1 MDFLGLVWRWLADP
15 NHWQGSDGIPTRLVE
30 HIHLSG
36 ESVLIGAAI
45 ALPAG
50 IALGHY
56 GRFGALAINIS
67 NAGRAVPSFGILVIA
82 FQVFGLGDLPIVLAL
97 TALAVPPM
105 VTNSYVALRE
115 VDPDIRDAARGMG
128 YRALAQ
134 VLRIE
139 LPLAVPLI
147 MAGIRTSAIQVVAT
161 ATVAALI
168 AGGGLGRYIV
178 DGFAQFD
185 YTKLFAGAVL
195 VALLAL
201 ATELSLSALE
211 RVLVP
216 QGIRLLTARTARRG
230 TAFKTASMDE
240 SG

>member
-15 NHWQGSDGIPTRLVE
+15 AHWQGSDGIPTRLVE

-45 ALPAG
+45 ALPTG

-56 GRFGALAINIS
+56 ALAINIS

-115 VDPDIRDAARGMG
+115 VDPDIREAARGMG
-128 YRALAQ
+128 YRELAQ
-134 VLRIE
+134 VLRVE

-147 MAGIRTSAIQVVAT
+147 MAGVRTSAVQVVAT
-161 ATVAALI
+161 ATLAALI

-178 DGFAQFD
+178 DGLATQD
-185 YTKLFAGAVL
+185 YVKTAAGAVL
-195 VALLAL
+195 VAALAL
-201 ATELSLSALE
+201 ATELSLSGVQQL
-211 RVLVP
+211 LVP
-216 QGIRLLTARTARRG
+216 RGIRLLNAPVAARAT
-230 TAFKTASMDE
+230 TFKVA
-240 SG
+240 

>member
-15 NHWQGSDGIPTRLVE
+15 THWQGSDGIPTRLVE

-56 GRFGALAINIS
+56 GRINIS

-115 VDPDIRDAARGMG
+115 VDPDIREAARGMG
-128 YRALAQ
+128 YRELAQ
-134 VLRIE
+134 VLRVE

-147 MAGIRTSAIQVVAT
+147 MAGVRTSAVQVVAT
-161 ATVAALI
+161 ATLAALI

-178 DGFAQFD
+178 DGLATQD
-185 YTKLFAGAVL
+185 YVKTAAGAVL
-195 VALLAL
+195 VAALAL
-201 ATELSLSALE
+201 ATELSLSGVQQL
-211 RVLVP
+211 LVP
-216 QGIRLLTARTARRG
+216 RGIRLLNAPVAARET
-230 TAFKTASMDE
+230 TFKVA
-240 SG
+240 